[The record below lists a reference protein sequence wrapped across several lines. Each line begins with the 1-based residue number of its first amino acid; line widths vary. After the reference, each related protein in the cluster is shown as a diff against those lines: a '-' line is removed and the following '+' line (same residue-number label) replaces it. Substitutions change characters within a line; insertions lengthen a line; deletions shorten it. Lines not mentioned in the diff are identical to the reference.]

1 MDKGMTKRMNT
12 KFEEGLS
19 RILKPSQILKDE
31 LMANH
36 TTFRIGGPADYLLLP
51 TKTEEVLGII
61 ELAKE
66 CEVPITYLGNGSN
79 LLVRDGGIEG
89 AVIRFGEQMNRIR
102 RQGNTL
108 MVGAGCI
115 LKDIAHYAAS
125 EKLTGFEYFVGI
137 PGSIGGAVF
146 MNAGAYGGEIESVV
160 TAVTAVCPD
169 GMVRR
174 YSRDELAFGYRHSV
188 FQENGCAICEVEI
201 TLREGEGALIHEK
214 IDDLTERRESRQ
226 PLDMPSAGSTFKR
239 PEGYFAGTLIDQTG
253 LKGLRVGGAEVS
265 VKHAGFVVNAGGATA
280 KDVVNLIKEVQKRV
294 YEVHGVR
301 LEPEVKMI
309 GRE

>member
-1 MDKGMTKRMNT
+1 MNKGMTERMNS

-19 RILKPSQILKDE
+19 RILMPSQILKE
-31 LMANH
+31 EAMAKH

-51 TKTEEVLGII
+51 SKTEEVLAIV

-79 LLVRDGGIEG
+79 ILVRDGGIGG
-89 AVIRFGEQMNRIR
+89 AVIQFGSHMESIR
-102 RQGNTL
+102 REGNTL
-108 MVGAGCI
+108 IVGAGCI
-115 LKDIAHYAAS
+115 LKDIAHYAAA

-169 GMVRR
+169 GILRR
-174 YSRDELAFGYRHSV
+174 YEREELQFGYRHSV

-201 TLREGEGALIHEK
+201 TLEEGEDARIREK
-214 IDDLTERRESRQ
+214 LEDLTERRESRQ

-265 VKHAGFVVNAGGATA
+265 TKHAGFVVNAGGATA

-294 YEVHGVR
+294 YEAHGVQ

-309 GRE
+309 GKE

>member
-1 MDKGMTKRMNT
+1 MNT

-19 RILKPSQILKDE
+19 QFLTPAQILKNE
-31 LMANH
+31 AMSEH

-51 TKTEEVLGII
+51 SRTEEVLAIV
-61 ELAKE
+61 EWAKQ
-66 CEVPITYLGNGSN
+66 CDVPITYLGNGSN
-79 LLVRDGGIEG
+79 ILVRDGGIGG
-89 AVIRFGEQMNRIR
+89 AVIQFGKQMDRIR
-102 RQGNTL
+102 HEGNKL
-108 MVGAGCI
+108 IVGAGCI
-115 LKDIAHYAAS
+115 LKDIADYAA
-125 EKLTGFEYFVGI
+125 KVHLAGFEYFVGI

-160 TAVTAVCPD
+160 TAVTAVCPS
-169 GMVRR
+169 GKVRR
-174 YSRDELAFGYRHSV
+174 YERDELDFGYRHSV

-201 TLREGEGALIHEK
+201 TLTEGDSGSIREKL
-214 IDDLTERRESRQ
+214 DDLTERRQSRQ

-239 PEGYFAGTLIDQTG
+239 PVGYYAGTLIDQTG

-265 VKHAGFVVNAGGATA
+265 TKHAGFVVNAGGATA
-280 KDVVNLIKEVQKRV
+280 KDVIDLIKEVQKRV
-294 YEVHGVR
+294 YEAHGVH